1 MFKSRFTEHQSITV
15 LKSIQ
20 SRQRY
25 MTRNE
30 KILYTRLKLEG
41 NVRGMESSSIE
52 INRNIVD

>member
-30 KILYTRLKLEG
+30 NILDMRLKLEG
-41 NVRGMESSSIE
+41 NVRRYGIF
-52 INRNIVD
+52 